1 MNKNYYE
8 ILGVSPDSTEKE
20 IKQAYRKI
28 ARNLHP
34 DKLKKGEERSEK
46 EKIFADVSEA
56 YNVLKHRRK
65 REEYNQKLKL
75 DKKSSGPV
83 GDTLKTERQTKVE
96 IKGIS
101 KDRDMIARKAYIKG
115 MQILKAGDF
124 TSAIKFF
131 KAAIENDDSEAL
143 YFYRLAMAM
152 MMAKKSFTKAVE
164 YCNEAL
170 KKEPYNMD
178 YKLLLGE
185 IYEKAGGISK
195 AVKIYEDILRWDK
208 TYLRA
213 RQNLVRLGHS
223 PDGKGSKSIFYKILS
238 KIRGK

>member
-1 MNKNYYE
+1 MNKTYYD
-8 ILGVSPDSTEKE
+8 ILGVSPEASEKE
-20 IKQAYRKI
+20 IKQAYRKL

-34 DKLKKGEERSEK
+34 DKARKGENRKEK
-46 EKIFADVSEA
+46 EQIFADVSEA
-56 YNVLKHRRK
+56 YNILKDRNK
-65 REEYNQKLKL
+65 REGYNQKLKL
-75 DKKSSGPV
+75 DKDRSVTGR
-83 GDTLKTERQTKVE
+83 DTVQTERQTKVE

-101 KDRDMIARKAYIKG
+101 KERDMIARKAYLKG
-115 MQILKAGDF
+115 LQILKTGDF
-124 TSAIKFF
+124 SGAITFF
-131 KAAIENDDSEAL
+131 QAAIENNDTEAV
-143 YFYRLAMAM
+143 YYYRLAMAM

-170 KKEPYNMD
+170 KKDPYNMD

-208 TYLRA
+208 TYPRA
-213 RQNLVRLGHS
+213 RNNLIRLGHS
-223 PDGKGSKSIFYKILS
+223 PDESDSKSFFIKLFR